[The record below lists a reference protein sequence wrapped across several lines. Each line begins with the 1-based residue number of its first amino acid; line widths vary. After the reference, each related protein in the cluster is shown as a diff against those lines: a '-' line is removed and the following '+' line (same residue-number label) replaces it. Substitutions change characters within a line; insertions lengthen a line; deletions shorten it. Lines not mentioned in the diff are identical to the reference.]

1 MRYGVL
7 AMGCVYG
14 FLGWQVEEGA
24 APWAVTRYCLVHLDR
39 DRMHAQGGS
48 KQKSRKEYR
57 AKTHARKNEMNRT

>member
-39 DRMHAQGGS
+39 WISEQSGS
-48 KQKSRKEYR
+48 NAR
-57 AKTHARKNEMNRT
+57 ARRIKAEIPQRRSS